1 MATEGPT
8 IHDGG
13 QCTAAVNMS
22 STAGLA
28 GWNGTGQFLLV
39 KLTAAR
45 AVSPV
50 ALATD
55 FCYGVLQNDPVAGF
69 VADIV
74 IFGITKA
81 INGTAG
87 ALAAGQPLMADTA
100 GRVILATTSA
110 VNQVIGISLEA
121 ATAQNQVI
129 AIKFLGLLNL
139 ATLP

>member
-39 KLTAAR
+39 KITAGR
-45 AVSPV
+45 QVSPV

-55 FCYGVLQNDPVAGF
+55 FVYGVLQNDPVAGF

-74 IFGITKA
+74 IFGVTKM

-87 ALAAGQPLMADTA
+87 ALAAGIPLMADTA
-100 GRVILATTSA
+100 GRVIAATAASTNQA
-110 VNQVIGISLEA
+110 VAVSIEA
-121 ATAQNQVI
+121 CTAQNQVF
-129 AIKFLGLLNL
+129 AAKFLG
-139 ATLP
+139 TQVMR